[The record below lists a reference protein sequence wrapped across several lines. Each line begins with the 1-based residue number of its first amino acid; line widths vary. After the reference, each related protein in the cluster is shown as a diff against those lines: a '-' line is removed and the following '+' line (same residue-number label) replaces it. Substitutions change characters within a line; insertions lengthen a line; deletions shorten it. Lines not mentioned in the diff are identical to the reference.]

1 MVGSGGVDPWRIR
14 GGAEPREAPEARRQ
28 LGAAASAV
36 AASTRAGAGEGARR
50 VAAASVEAE
59 PVRKWRRRGSAGM
72 AALGS
77 GGARG
82 GGLDPEA
89 GRRRRGEP
97 WRRVEAGEQASAAE
111 PAGSGVGPGWEP
123 FPSWRRGCERERG
136 VSEMGLGK
144 KMRGCC
150 VGAVFGCVGACVV
163 LWVRP
168 KRGER
173 ERERLGCIR
182 V

>member
-1 MVGSGGVDPWRIR
+1 MSSEQTRGAAAAAGRAAEEVRAVVGSGGVDPWRIR

-72 AALGS
+72 AALGG

-82 GGLDPEA
+82 DG
-89 GRRRRGEP
+89 
-97 WRRVEAGEQASAAE
+97 AA
-111 PAGSGVGPGWEP
+111 P
-123 FPSWRRGCERERG
+123 R
-136 VSEMGLGK
+136 
-144 KMRGCC
+144 
-150 VGAVFGCVGACVV
+150 
-163 LWVRP
+163 
-168 KRGER
+168 
-173 ERERLGCIR
+173 
-182 V
+182 